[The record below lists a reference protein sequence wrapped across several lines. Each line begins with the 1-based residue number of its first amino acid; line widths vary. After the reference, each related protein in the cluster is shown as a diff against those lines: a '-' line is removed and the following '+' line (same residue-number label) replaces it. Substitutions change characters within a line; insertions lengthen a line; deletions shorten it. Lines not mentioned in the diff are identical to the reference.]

1 MCKVVMVSKP
11 LEDKVLRTKSKLTP
25 ITSITRFLEIER
37 VFVIPMITS
46 FSPPSTSIFI
56 QSILDNSES
65 ATIESIEVEYQPRQM
80 KLIDT
85 DIDESGNIDNSGQLL
100 LPVNRKKYPKDE
112 GYWRAILEYYESR
125 RNK

>member
-1 MCKVVMVSKP
+1 MDDVEFPSKLKSAVIPGDNNKIYMTVTEVAYYLNVSKAN
-11 LEDKVLRTKSKLTP
+11 VLHQIKNNK
-25 ITSITRFLEIER
+25 IKAKKIKNKW
-37 VFVIPMITS
+37 
-46 FSPPSTSIFI
+46 
-56 QSILDNSES
+56 Q
-65 ATIESIEVEYQPRQM
+65 IESIEVEYQPRQM

-125 RNK
+125 RKK